1 MSDDKIK
8 ETSASSTDDTVLTDF
23 KVAAHALLD
32 AVELGLFKRV
42 KVKSDGT
49 IIYSKNTPVTANRIE
64 LRRFP
69 NKKDTLDI
77 CITLTDKGK
86 YEDTFCLESLYE
98 MRGLFL
104 DENDAKKI
112 VMLKN
117 LERIKERKKAAEKE
131 VRDREQEILELQEKI
146 HGLGVGDDT

>member
-1 MSDDKIK
+1 MSDDKLK

-23 KVAAHALLD
+23 KEAAHALLD
-32 AVELGLFKRV
+32 AVEFGLFKRV

-49 IIYSKNTPVTANRIE
+49 IVYSKNTPVTANSIQ

-77 CITLTDKGK
+77 CITLTDKAK
-86 YEDTFCLESLYE
+86 YEDVFSLESLYE

-104 DENDAKKI
+104 DENDAKKL

-117 LERIKERKKAAEKE
+117 LERIKEKKKAAEEE
-131 VRDREQEILELQEKI
+131 VRNREQEILELQEKI
-146 HGLGVGDDT
+146 QNLGVCNDN

>member
-1 MSDDKIK
+1 MSDDKLK

-23 KVAAHALLD
+23 KEAAHALLD

-49 IIYSKNTPVTANRIE
+49 IIYSKNTPVTANSIQ

-77 CITLTDKGK
+77 CITLTDKAK
-86 YEDTFCLESLYE
+86 YEDVFSLEALYE

-104 DENDAKKI
+104 DENDAKKL

-117 LERIKERKKAAEKE
+117 LERIKEKKKAAEEE
-131 VRDREQEILELQEKI
+131 VRNREQEILELQEKI
-146 HGLGVGDDT
+146 HNLGVSNDT